1 MFLSLGLV
9 VFYTLLG
16 LPAAILCVPF
26 TLLTGNI
33 SPMYHC
39 GMRIARLGIR
49 IAGLRPTITGAEGV
63 NRKGK
68 YLFLSNHL
76 SNLDPVML
84 LPEVP
89 VRIAVFIKRPL
100 MKIPILGYCM
110 RLAGFIPVDRKGDV
124 EAARASVR
132 TALDVLQSGISVA
145 SFVEGTRSPDGRLL
159 PFKKGP
165 FYLALE
171 AGVPII
177 PVSIY
182 GTEKMMRKG
191 SLAIRRGRAHIIF
204 HEAISPADYPDR
216 DSLMAAVRA
225 AIASGL
231 PEWMRA

>member
-1 MFLSLGLV
+1 MLTSLGLV
-9 VFYTLLG
+9 IFYTLLG
-16 LPAAILCVPF
+16 FPAAIVCVPY

-33 SPMYHC
+33 SLMYRT
-39 GMRIARLGIR
+39 GMGIARLGIR
-49 IAGLRPTITGAEGV
+49 VFGLSPVITGKEHI
-63 NRKGK
+63 NLREQ

-84 LPEVP
+84 LPEIP
-89 VRIAVFIKRPL
+89 VRIAVFIKRSL

-110 RLAGFIPVDRKGDV
+110 RLAGFIPVDRRGEV

-132 TALDVLQSGISVA
+132 TALSVLQSGVSVA
-145 SFVEGTRSPDGRLL
+145 SFVEGTRSPNGHLL

-171 AGVPII
+171 SQAPII

-182 GTEKMMRKG
+182 GTEQMMRKG
-191 SLAIRRGRAHIIF
+191 SLAIRRGRAHITF
-204 HEAISPADYPDR
+204 HPPIYPSQYPDR

-231 PEWMRA
+231 PEWMRQ